1 MVVRRMR
8 SRRSS
13 ISDLLPMGD
22 AAAKG
27 GAAAPHSQLSIADL
41 AMIVPAVHAPSVPF
55 ETIEHTADV
64 GIVAYGRDLPEL
76 FANAARGMFHFLISP
91 EQVQIREHRSRAVE
105 ADDLEGLLVA
115 WLNDLLVVLNGEQF
129 IPVEFLVE
137 EISPTSARA
146 MLRGEAVDPAR
157 HHFRLDVKAATYH
170 ALQIRRSNGW
180 SARVIFDV

>member
-13 ISDLLPMGD
+13 ISDLLPMGNT
-22 AAAKG
+22 AAKG
-27 GAAAPHSQLSIADL
+27 GAAAPRSQLSIADL
-41 AMIVPAVHAPSVPF
+41 VMIVPAVNAPSVPF

-76 FANAARGMFHFLISP
+76 FANAARGMFHFLIDP
-91 EQVQIREHRSRAVE
+91 GQVQVRARRTLTVE

-115 WLNDLLVVLNGEQF
+115 WLSELLIVFNGD
-129 IPVEFLVE
+129 EFLPADFIVE
-137 EISPTSARA
+137 EVTPTRVRA
-146 MLRGEAVDPAR
+146 TLSGEPIDPKR
-157 HHFRLDVKAATYH
+157 HRFRLDVKAATYH
-170 ALQIRRSNGW
+170 ALEVTQTNGW